1 MPNHLGPRRGT
12 WAAWIVAGV
21 VAVAPGCTT
30 PADGPDGQTAT
41 TSPDASATAAPGTQ
55 VGIPDPDDVDPAR
68 LEPLAGLPDCPSQAP
83 AADGGDVEGLPLPE
97 AAVTTSTDETGGL
110 RSVQGFS
117 RRTPVEIMVA
127 YLRLEGWE
135 VVAAEDEVFESE
147 VLLDDGQLRVFV
159 KSQAACARGSA
170 FVLFASRD
178 AGQVPV
184 PTGPG

>member
-12 WAAWIVAGV
+12 WGAWIVAGV
-21 VAVAPGCTT
+21 IAAAPGCTA
-30 PADGPDGQTAT
+30 PAGGPDGQAAS
-41 TSPDASATAAPGTQ
+41 TSPDASATAGPGTQ

-68 LEPLAGLPDCPSQAP
+68 LEPLAGLPDCPSEPPAP
-83 AADGGDVEGLPLPE
+83 AGGDVEGLPLPE

-117 RRTPVEIMVA
+117 PRTPVEIMVA

-147 VLLDDGQLRVFV
+147 VLLDDGELRVFV

-170 FVLFASRD
+170 FALFASRD
-178 AGQVPV
+178 AGQVPM
-184 PTGPG
+184 PAGRG

>member
-1 MPNHLGPRRGT
+1 MQNHLGPRRGT
-12 WAAWIVAGV
+12 WGAWIVAGV
-21 VAVAPGCTT
+21 IAAAPGCTA
-30 PADGPDGQTAT
+30 PVDGPDDPT

-68 LEPLAGLPDCPSQAP
+68 LEPLAGLPDCPSEPP

-97 AAVTTSTDETGGL
+97 GAVTTSTDETGGL

-117 RRTPVEIMVA
+117 PRTPVEIMVA
-127 YLRLEGWE
+127 YLRLDGWE

-147 VLLDDGQLRVFV
+147 VLLDDGELRVFV

-170 FVLFASRD
+170 FALFASRD